1 MIEIQAEIANTIK
14 QHRDEI
20 VEFIQAAVRLP
31 SLADNEGPVQK
42 LIADK
47 LRSLDLYV
55 ERIPVHFEKIKAHPA
70 FCDDGYSPDSRYN
83 ILGNWQNEKAGKS
96 LILNGHVD
104 VVPTGPQ
111 ENWNESPWSGALIK
125 NRIYGRGSCDMKA
138 GLSAGIFAVEILK
151 KLGFA
156 PNGSVQIQSVVGEE
170 SGGCGTLAN
179 IVNGYTADGA
189 VILEPTSLRI
199 CPIQSG
205 ALTFS
210 ITIHGRATHAATRW
224 EGVSAI
230 EKFELV
236 HQAIQELEKDRHQ
249 SFHVQYYERSDRVAP
264 INIGTI
270 RSGDWHSTVPE
281 KLTAEGRLG
290 VFPGENAGE
299 ARTALEE
306 AIGKAADQDKWLAKE
321 PPKVQWIDG
330 QFESGQTSVEH
341 PLVKMLLG
349 CHESVT
355 NDKGQLEGVT
365 YGSDLRLFTNYAKIP
380 TVLYGP
386 GDVRTAHSANEYV
399 EIEHVM
405 TAVEVIANLIVRWCG
420 GTVE

>member
-1 MIEIQAEIANTIK
+1 MIEIQAEIASAIK
-14 QHRDEI
+14 KQRDEI

-70 FCDDGYSPDSRYN
+70 FCDDGYSPDSRCN
-83 ILGNWQNEKAGKS
+83 ILGNWQNKKAGKS

-104 VVPTGPQ
+104 VVPTGPP

-189 VILEPTSLRI
+189 VILEPTSLR
-199 CPIQSG
+199 
-205 ALTFS
+205 
-210 ITIHGRATHAATRW
+210 
-224 EGVSAI
+224 
-230 EKFELV
+230 
-236 HQAIQELEKDRHQ
+236 
-249 SFHVQYYERSDRVAP
+249 
-264 INIGTI
+264 N
-270 RSGDWHSTVPE
+270 
-281 KLTAEGRLG
+281 
-290 VFPGENAGE
+290 
-299 ARTALEE
+299 
-306 AIGKAADQDKWLAKE
+306 
-321 PPKVQWIDG
+321 
-330 QFESGQTSVEH
+330 
-341 PLVKMLLG
+341 
-349 CHESVT
+349 
-355 NDKGQLEGVT
+355 
-365 YGSDLRLFTNYAKIP
+365 
-380 TVLYGP
+380 
-386 GDVRTAHSANEYV
+386 
-399 EIEHVM
+399 
-405 TAVEVIANLIVRWCG
+405 
-420 GTVE
+420 